1 MQNLYN
7 PLPLTE
13 AQKLTYISLLVFL
26 AKADNNPEYIERE
39 FVKKVI
45 SRFGL
50 STDSLQKLSVIKTI
64 DDLPYILQP
73 IRERAVA
80 LDLLHCLWFAASV
93 DGVISSDETKIIR
106 NVARILNIGDD
117 TMLMLNSFV
126 MDEMNFLQQACDMLE
141 TEEVAC

>member
-13 AQKLTYISLLVFL
+13 AQKLTYISLLIFL

-45 SRFGL
+45 NRFDL
-50 STDSLQKLSVIKTI
+50 STDSLQKLSIIKSI

-93 DGVISSDETKIIR
+93 DGVISSDETKVIR
-106 NVARILNIGDD
+106 NVARILNVGDD

>member
-50 STDSLQKLSVIKTI
+50 STDSLQKLSIIKTI